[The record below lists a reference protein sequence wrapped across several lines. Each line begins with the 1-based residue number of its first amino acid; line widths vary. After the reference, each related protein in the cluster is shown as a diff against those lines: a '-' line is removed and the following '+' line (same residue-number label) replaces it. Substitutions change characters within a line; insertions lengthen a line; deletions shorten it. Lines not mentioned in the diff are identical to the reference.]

1 MDENAKKDIRELPE
15 WTIPVTWEMC
25 GKVKVRAAT
34 IEEAMEIAKDEEGV
48 IPLPDDGDYEIGK
61 YGYMRLVYLKEHRK
75 ILYTNYVTVVCL
87 AW

>member
-1 MDENAKKDIRELPE
+1 MDENAKKESRELPE

-48 IPLPDDGDYEIGK
+48 IPLPMMAITSTAVGSSLTV
-61 YGYMRLVYLKEHRK
+61 MLRK
-75 ILYTNYVTVVCL
+75 
-87 AW
+87 

>member
-1 MDENAKKDIRELPE
+1 MDENAKKESRELPE

-48 IPLPDDGDYEIGK
+48 IPLPDDGDYVDSSWHLSYEDPEEV
-61 YGYMRLVYLKEHRK
+61 RELF
-75 ILYTNYVTVVCL
+75 NSNQQDL
-87 AW
+87 AD